1 MRAEYAFDAV
11 IGGERRTRPADALI
25 AALADR
31 QHGVVA
37 RRQLGALGLGAR
49 AIDHRLQ
56 CGRLHVVH
64 RGVYA
69 VGHRVLS
76 PRGRWMAAVLAC
88 GDGAVLSHR
97 SAAALW
103 TIRPTSR
110 ADVELTT
117 PTQLRPRDGLLP
129 HCAVLPADEVTTLDG
144 IPVTT
149 AARTLFDLAA
159 VLTRRPLERAL
170 DEAEVLRLDG
180 PAELLRRHPGHRGA
194 ATLRALL
201 LDGRAPAPTRSELEE
216 RFLALVDEAGLP
228 RPETNAIVEGYEVD
242 AVWREARLIVELDG
256 YATHG
261 TRKAFERDRIRDRTL
276 LARGWRPI
284 RLTSRQ
290 LAADPAALAEEL
302 LCWIRR

>member
-1 MRAEYAFDAV
+1 MRAEYTFDPV
-11 IGGERRTRPADALI
+11 IGGERHTRPADVLI

-37 RRQLGALGLGAR
+37 RRQLVALGLSAR
-49 AIDHRLQ
+49 AIDHRLKH
-56 CGRLHVVH
+56 GRLHLLH

-76 PRGRWMAAVLAC
+76 QRGRWMAAVLAC
-88 GDGAVLSHR
+88 GVGAVLGHR

-103 TIRPTSR
+103 GIRPTSR
-110 ADVELTT
+110 AAIEVTT
-117 PTQLRPRDGLLP
+117 PRRLRPRTGLLP
-129 HCAVLPADEVTTLDG
+129 RCAVLPGDEVTTLDG

-149 AARTLFDLAA
+149 PARTLFDLAG

-170 DEAEVLRLDG
+170 DEAEVLRLEG
-180 PAELLRRHPGHRGA
+180 PAELLARHPGHRGA
-194 ATLRALL
+194 ATLRTLL
-201 LDGRAPAPTRSELEE
+201 LNARSSTLTRSELEE
-216 RFLALVDEAGLP
+216 RFLELVDDAGLP
-228 RPETNAIVEGYEVD
+228 RPETNAIIEGYEVD
-242 AVWREARLIVELDG
+242 AVWRDARLIVELDG

-276 LARGWRPI
+276 QARGWRPI
-284 RLTSRQ
+284 RLTSLQ

-302 LCWIRR
+302 LSWIGA